1 MLDLNL
7 DAPQNPDNMEKVLE
21 NVSATKETLHA
32 NSKKLFQLRN
42 DSFQKRR
49 LIAQKKKEM
58 GTSHDRIKKVIAEET
73 DQKGKAKF
81 SNEIKRQAEFIERVA
96 NDASCRE
103 FEMQLDTLMMSSAE
117 LDNKIEDVSF
127 DQEVLL
133 LDYKLGLQLLKV
145 FGKHLG
151 V

>member
-1 MLDLNL
+1 MDLNL
-7 DAPQNPDNMEKVLE
+7 MAPQNPKNMEKVL
-21 NVSATKETLHA
+21 NDINASRDTLHA
-32 NSKKLFQLRN
+32 NSKKLFQLR
-42 DSFQKRR
+42 DESFQKRR
-49 LIAQKKKEM
+49 LIAQKKKEL
-58 GTSHDRIKKVIAEET
+58 GTAHDRIKNVIAEET
-73 DQKGKAKF
+73 DQRGKAKF

-103 FEMQLDTLMMSSAE
+103 FEAQLDTLMMSSAE